1 MSTPEARR
9 RASPTLC
16 AKHPQRGLTP
26 LNAGGLRAALNPS
39 TTLGYSVR
47 PMRTTCLVVA
57 AALAAAG
64 CNRPPSK
71 RTQEQ
76 LEALQKRKAE
86 EAKAKAEEKP
96 APLPVDVVKL
106 DGPYSDDGAAR
117 LQQDAACPEGLW
129 ALFPGQAPGADAAEK
144 KANEAKRKELGAR
157 LKGQQFMVKLR
168 APTEVKLLPYD
179 APNGRF
185 TIEVAGSVDCSDS
198 FGSLTIAWTEA
209 KAVDP
214 GASAA
219 KEGAEVTQNIWQAA
233 PETFTVPMKSQLEA
247 AEYEKKNRLGL
258 SARVVFT
265 LDGVKVDKKL
275 KKVAKVAEEAAGEK
289 LGYGGGTE
297 DWGAGRLVRAKLVGT
312 RVALDREKTELF
324 DRRP

>member
-1 MSTPEARR
+1 MYSAHPMS
-9 RASPTLC
+9 S
-16 AKHPQRGLTP
+16 
-26 LNAGGLRAALNPS
+26 
-39 TTLGYSVR
+39 
-47 PMRTTCLVVA
+47 RTIGFVVVA
-57 AALAAAG
+57 ALAAG

-76 LEALQKRKAE
+76 LEALQKKKTE

-106 DGPYSDDGAAR
+106 DAPYNDDGSTR

-144 KANEAKRKELGAR
+144 KANEAKRKELLAQ
-157 LKGQQFMVKLR
+157 LKGKQFLVKLR

-179 APNGRF
+179 APNGQF
-185 TIEVAGSVDCSDS
+185 TIEVAGGVDCSDS
-198 FGSLTIAWTEA
+198 FGGVTIAWTDA
-209 KAVDP
+209 KAIDP

-233 PETFTVPMKSQLEA
+233 PATFTLAMKSQVDA
-247 AEYEKKNRLGL
+247 REYEKKNRLAL

-265 LDGVKVDKKL
+265 LDSVKVDKKL
-275 KKVAKVAEEAAGEK
+275 KKISKVSEAAAGET

-297 DWGAGRLVRAKLVGT
+297 DWGAGRLVRAKLIGT
-312 RVALDREKTELF
+312 RVALDREKTQVF